1 MSFGH
6 FGPWSIG
13 EWYILSYCGQ
23 SCRLGLQH
31 LRYKYVT
38 FRSLRP
44 PFSKTKGSLFLR
56 DLKLKDGRSK
66 TYVTCSLVTCKMSPT
81 VYLFVCSFVYVFTY
95 LINSLFTYPFSL
107 FLQYCNT
114 FDKEERMLKR
124 GMIQW
129 ERFVQN
135 DFVSLIRYY
144 RQMLEMRKER

>member
-1 MSFGH
+1 MAPYFTLFKFFSAVKEIGDEVVMFSGPKGSLWDVKVLQTWKRPMSFGH

-107 FLQYCNT
+107 FL
-114 FDKEERMLKR
+114 
-124 GMIQW
+124 
-129 ERFVQN
+129 
-135 DFVSLIRYY
+135 
-144 RQMLEMRKER
+144 